1 MAHQFNF
8 GTGTATLTP
17 VGGGAPIPF
26 GSITGASVDF
36 DGDVKMLYGSNK
48 FPDDVAVGKQKVTG
62 KVTFGRLDLN
72 LMNACFFGQTV
83 AAGQTLQATNEAAVI
98 PSATAYTVT
107 AANAATFQQDLG
119 VFYASSGQQLT
130 QVAAGSEAAGKYSV
144 NQTTGVYTFS
154 VTDEGKAIL
163 LVYSYGSATTGY
175 SMTINNQ
182 LMGIIPTFQLILSN
196 NTKGKSYNLQLYS
209 CTASKLSQPFKQD
222 DYTETEVDF
231 SAFADSLGRVA
242 NWSITGG

>member
-26 GSITGASVDF
+26 GSITAASVDF

-48 FPDDVAVGKQKVTG
+48 FPDDVAIGKQKITG
-62 KVTFGRLDLN
+62 KITFGRLDLN
-72 LMNACFFGQTV
+72 LMNACFFGQ
-83 AAGQTLQATNEAAVI
+83 AIAIGQTLQATNEAGVVPAAS
-98 PSATAYTVT
+98 PYTVS
-107 AANAATFQQDLG
+107 AANAANFQQDLG
-119 VFYASSGQQLT
+119 AFYASNGQQLV
-130 QVAAGSEAAGKYSV
+130 QVAAGSEAVGKYSV
-144 NQTTGVYTFS
+144 SASGVYTFS
-154 VTDEGKAIL
+154 AADEGKGVL
-163 LVYSYGSATTGY
+163 LVYSYGSTTTGQ
-175 SMTINNQ
+175 TLAIGNQ
-182 LMGIIPTFQLILSN
+182 LMGNIPTFQLNLSN
-196 NTKGKSYNLQLYS
+196 NTKGKSYNLQLYA

-231 SAFADSLGRVA
+231 SAFADPAGRVA

>member
-8 GTGTATLTP
+8 GTGNAYLTP
-17 VGGGAPIPF
+17 VGGGAPLQF

-48 FPDDVAVGKQKVTG
+48 FPDDTAVGKQKITG
-62 KVTFGRLDLN
+62 KVTFGRIDLN
-72 LMNACFFGQTV
+72 LFNTVFFGQAVATGQTLTSIQEAGTV
-83 AAGQTLQATNEAAVI
+83 AAATPFI
-98 PSATAYTVT
+98 YT
-107 AANAATFQQDLG
+107 AANGATFQQDLG
-119 VFYASSGQQLT
+119 VYYASNGQQLV
-130 QVAAGSEAAGKYSV
+130 QVASAPQVGQYTVSAA
-144 NQTTGVYTFS
+144 GVYTFNTS
-154 VTDEGKAIL
+154 DEGKAIL
-163 LVYSYGSATTGY
+163 VTYTYGAAMTGY
-175 SMTINNQ
+175 SLAVNNQ
-182 LMGIIPTFQLILSN
+182 LMGIIPTFQLLLSN